1 MIKLYQLFVG
11 KSTAYCHL
19 YAIYNLHEFPLSHK
33 QSIIIIASNECLIIH
48 YVYIDYHRKYLNKYN
63 NCVLTIQ
70 IQLSL
75 SNNYYNYNL
84 SESKLNYI
92 FCLDSLPLRLS
103 FQVKWQVNMTAESI
117 FPKKFCVWITLI
129 KSSQAIITGHN
140 PIVDVFKRPKM
151 GLGRC
156 VAYGRWFNCI
166 VTILAILW
174 SLHTYMQYT
183 ILRALYFPNVWS
195 WMITEVVK

>member
-63 NCVLTIQ
+63 NCVLTVQ

-151 GLGRC
+151 GLWEVCC
-156 VAYGRWFNCI
+156 VWKVIQLYCHNIGQTLVIAYICVI
-166 VTILAILW
+166 
-174 SLHTYMQYT
+174 
-183 ILRALYFPNVWS
+183 
-195 WMITEVVK
+195 